1 MPAKIKSLV
10 PLHKRDAK
18 PGRETWGDPFYARK
32 EWRATRLAVLTRDLW
47 TCTYC
52 GCELHGAAATVDHVV
67 ARANGGSEYDPANL
81 VACCRRCNSVKGSGD
96 AHRSNVPR
104 LGVQTPPAG
113 DRGGGADTPQMVQ
126 SPRPG
131 SLRVPQE
138 SRKIQETP
146 RYG

>member
-1 MPAKIKSLV
+1 MPAKIKSLI

-18 PGRETWGDPFYARK
+18 PGRETWGDPFYARR

-81 VACCRRCNSVKGSGD
+81 VACCRRCNSRKGG
-96 AHRSNVPR
+96 
-104 LGVQTPPAG
+104 
-113 DRGGGADTPQMVQ
+113 
-126 SPRPG
+126 
-131 SLRVPQE
+131 
-138 SRKIQETP
+138 K
-146 RYG
+146 

>member
-1 MPAKIKSLV
+1 MPAKIKSLI

-47 TCTYC
+47 TCGYC

-96 AHRSNVPR
+96 APRS
-104 LGVQTPPAG
+104 GAPPVG
-113 DRGGGADTPQMVQ
+113 CP
-126 SPRPG
+126 PG
-131 SLRVPQE
+131 RVP
-138 SRKIQETP
+138 P
-146 RYG
+146 G